1 MVDLLPFQTAF
12 MAGAFAPGIRTAVL
26 SLPRG
31 NSKSFLAAH
40 ALTRCLTPGDVLHVP
55 GSEYL
60 LCAGS
65 IEQSR
70 LCYRFV
76 RTALE
81 PTGAYRFI
89 DSATRIGITHL
100 GEQHAVAGAEFEGQD
115 SDG

>member
-1 MVDLLPFQTAF
+1 MDLLPFQTEF
-12 MAGAFAPGIRTAVL
+12 LDKAFAPGIRTAIF

-31 NSKSFLAAH
+31 QGKSFLAAH

-65 IEQSR
+65 IEQAR

-76 RTALE
+76 RTAL
-81 PTGAYRFI
+81 GAH
-89 DSATRIGITHL
+89 G
-100 GEQHAVAGAEFEGQD
+100 
-115 SDG
+115 